1 MAVVSDKRTNLD
13 DNGDTLIDRY
23 SPSLAAVYDY
33 YPFGMLMPG
42 RFKQDSASHC
52 MVSTQTMLVPV
63 TIKVAGP
70 VSGPLVPVLGG
81 TGTVITGGVLVSSH
95 SPGDGVSVSTPVTA
109 GVTITLELEV
119 SQLSGAPF
127 AVLVK
132 EPVGAQDLVLGGATL
147 SASGMYKVTVTPG
160 GSTLKLVY
168 VGGGVGS
175 VVIKPWTWT
184 KSLLTPKNVPVL
196 VCNETE
202 DYRFGFNGQQKDNE
216 IAGVG
221 NHLDFKFRGYDSRI
235 GRFWSVDPL
244 TKKFPWWSS
253 YQYAGNSPIGC
264 VDLEGKESSINIFME
279 DSKRNLKSVFYKE
292 VKPAGPLGNGAL
304 TGTYHANGQMDM
316 NYTEWDKTGN
326 MIKNATAT
334 YNSYNM
340 TEGGSQG
347 PLIFRPL
354 AVIGKAIED
363 FGDKKFGKL
372 KGGQA
377 DAYDGQAGWENH
389 GQHWV
394 KGTANALGFVIG
406 LGEIYS
412 AKTLV
417 GLGLSMTDAILT
429 GDDLAGNLGGM
440 EDVTP
445 IESKLSP
452 KGRVGLSGLKTFFG
466 ARSAVQGG
474 AGILKGINGVEPGE
488 LGKNIFSTG
497 KGTSDAIESGEKTH
511 TQVKELSSEGRK

>member
-1 MAVVSDKRTNLD
+1 MN
-13 DNGDTLIDRY
+13 TLIDRY

-109 GVTITLELEV
+109 GLTITLELEV

-175 VVIKPWTWT
+175 VVVKPWTWT

-216 IAGVG
+216 VAGIG
-221 NHLDFKFRGYDSRI
+221 NHLDFGARGLDTRI
-235 GRFWSVDPL
+235 GKWWSVDPL
-244 TKKFPWWSS
+244 ASKYPGVSPYAAMNNNPILNKDEDGREPIKALAGTVTMFMNVFNNSPSRIGQTKGAEAGQALIRLGSTEFSWKQMRPLPTTTPYFNNREARYIYTEKGGWVDMVHFLF
-253 YQYAGNSPIGC
+253 YAGKAYGYKQEQMQAQKALDGMRNGPIPARDIPGSLIKKATQDP
-264 VDLEGKESSINIFME
+264 VGEAVQDGYQQEMSDRAAAKYSAYSYEDLPTDK
-279 DSKRNLKSVFYKE
+279 
-292 VKPAGPLGNGAL
+292 LGA
-304 TGTYHANGQMDM
+304 
-316 NYTEWDKTGN
+316 
-326 MIKNATAT
+326 
-334 YNSYNM
+334 
-340 TEGGSQG
+340 
-347 PLIFRPL
+347 
-354 AVIGKAIED
+354 D
-363 FGDKKFGKL
+363 FG
-372 KGGQA
+372 
-377 DAYDGQAGWENH
+377 
-389 GQHWV
+389 
-394 KGTANALGFVIG
+394 ANYFDPNSKSS
-406 LGEIYS
+406 LGEQLSNYLNDKLG
-412 AKTLV
+412 ATTPENAPNYETLPTTEP
-417 GLGLSMTDAILT
+417 TDKPT
-429 GDDLAGNLGGM
+429 RTN
-440 EDVTP
+440 
-445 IESKLSP
+445 
-452 KGRVGLSGLKTFFG
+452 
-466 ARSAVQGG
+466 
-474 AGILKGINGVEPGE
+474 
-488 LGKNIFSTG
+488 
-497 KGTSDAIESGEKTH
+497 H
-511 TQVKELSSEGRK
+511 TTKPVYTKDNP